1 MTGVSA
7 EERQPEG
14 TGAEGPPD
22 CVTAERGE
30 VKAPGG
36 APTKQAAGGLD
47 WVGGQGAGKAASLGA
62 ACTHMCVH
70 VCVLCPGEA
79 SSPHTVI
86 LMIPVSTSCLL
97 GWLCLHTAHQA

>member
-30 VKAPGG
+30 VKALGG
-36 APTKQAAGGLD
+36 APMKQAAGGLD
-47 WVGGQGAGKAASLGA
+47 WVGGQRAGKAASLGA
-62 ACTHMCVH
+62 ACTYMRAR
-70 VCVLCPGEA
+70 VCTLEWPLAALGKL
-79 SSPHTVI
+79 H
-86 LMIPVSTSCLL
+86 LHIP
-97 GWLCLHTAHQA
+97 